1 MDKSLRSFV
10 IELAVAAGG
19 AVLLVIV
26 IAFLSIPHHL
36 RGSSG
41 ESRNPAAAAPW
52 HPT

>member
-10 IELAVAAGG
+10 IELAG
-19 AVLLVIV
+19 AVAGALLVVIA

-36 RGSSG
+36 RDSSG
-41 ESRNPAAAAPW
+41 ETRGPAAAAPW